1 MFKMKF
7 EAKTYK
13 RVGSMIGG
21 IIGIFAMIIAVC
33 IGRNL
38 VGAGLLILFVC
49 IGVILG
55 SVAEKKYE
63 NK

>member
-1 MFKMKF
+1 
-7 EAKTYK
+7 
-13 RVGSMIGG
+13 
-21 IIGIFAMIIAVC
+21 MIIAVC